1 MKRIQC
7 SHGPVGDTD
16 GQQHEGD
23 DGVEQSGH
31 DVTDGPAETHTHTH
45 RLSKQLLFSLLTHE
59 GQTEMQIET
68 HLLPSLSKAIAMRT
82 RFLRNMSIKTMETS
96 VKPRVT
102 TKRNRRTHETRST
115 AEIQSIKRSQLLK
128 TESLTED

>member
-16 GQQHEGD
+16 GQQHKGD

-31 DVTDGPAETHTHTH
+31 DVTDGPAETHTH

-59 GQTEMQIET
+59 GQTERQIET

-82 RFLRNMSIKTMETS
+82 RFLKNMSIKTMETS

-102 TKRNRRTHETRST
+102 TKRNRRT
-115 AEIQSIKRSQLLK
+115 
-128 TESLTED
+128 

>member
-16 GQQHEGD
+16 GQQHKGD

-31 DVTDGPAETHTHTH
+31 DVTDGPAETHTHTDYQ
-45 RLSKQLLFSLLTHE
+45 SSCYSLCSHMKVR
-59 GQTEMQIET
+59 QIQIET
-68 HLLPSLSKAIAMRT
+68 HLLPSLSRAIAMRT

-102 TKRNRRTHETRST
+102 TERNRRTWVQQKFK
-115 AEIQSIKRSQLLK
+115 A
-128 TESLTED
+128 